1 MSLRELAG
9 PNSLNQIV
17 YVILLWIIIIL
28 GLSYFYDT
36 PLVRLEIIVATGLV
50 MIWAVWAIRYR
61 FEQVQRDRY
70 KR

>member
-28 GLSYFYDT
+28 SLSYFYDT

-50 MIWAVWAIRYR
+50 MIWVVWAIRYR
-61 FEQVQRDRY
+61 LEQVQRDRY